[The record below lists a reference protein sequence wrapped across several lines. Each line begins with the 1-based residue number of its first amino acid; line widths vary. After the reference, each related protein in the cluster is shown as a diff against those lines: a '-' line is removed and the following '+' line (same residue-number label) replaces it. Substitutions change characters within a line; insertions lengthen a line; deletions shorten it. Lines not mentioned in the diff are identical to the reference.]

1 MANRELSRAEW
12 LDKAEAYCA
21 RAEHCLADVKRKLY
35 EWGAP
40 ADIYDFIEKKLYE
53 NDFINDSRFCHAFA
67 HDKLEYQQWGKIK
80 IHAAL
85 QALQLPEEDISDA
98 LDAIE
103 EDHYLEILKALV
115 QREKKNGKDG
125 EKLLRFL
132 LQRGFSYQDIKKCK

>member
-85 QALQLPEEDISDA
+85 QALQLPEEYISDA
-98 LDAIE
+98 LDSID

>member
-1 MANRELSRAEW
+1 MANRELSHAEW

-98 LDAIE
+98 LDSID